1 MQPHRSP
8 QSGDR
13 VRFAVVGSAF
23 CAEAFLRVAAA
34 VPDRFEVA
42 AVVARRPERA
52 HELSERWGVPT
63 VADVGELPPAASL
76 DFVVNAVPANVT
88 VGVIEQLAD
97 AGHAVLTE
105 TPAAPDRYGLG
116 RLHELVRQGARI
128 QVAEQYHLEPLVS
141 AQLRIARSGLL
152 GDVGEAF
159 VSIAHD
165 YHGFSVLRRAL
176 GAGFRN
182 ATVMARRFEEQ
193 VQLGPSRYE
202 DPQEARLT
210 TGIRTTAWLDF
221 EGGLRGSY
229 DFDDQ
234 QYRSFIR
241 TPTLTIRGTRGELR
255 DEVVRYVDA
264 ENQPVVARIERLA
277 AGGAGNHEGLFAR
290 AYVFEGERVW
300 ANGFLRAR
308 LSDEELG
315 IAAALDGMGH
325 YVAGGP
331 ELYSVAEAAQDV
343 YLQTVL
349 EQSLRSGRPARS
361 STQLWAER

>member
-1 MQPHRSP
+1 MT
-8 QSGDR
+8 
-13 VRFAVVGSAF
+13 VTRFAIVGAGF
-23 CAEAFLRVAAA
+23 RAEAFLRVAAA
-34 VPDRFEVA
+34 VPERFEAV

-52 HELSERWGVPT
+52 RELEERWG
-63 VADVGELPPAASL
+63 AASVGRLDELPGPESL
-76 DFVVNAVPANVT
+76 DFVVNAAGASSAVEIIT
-88 VGVIEQLAD
+88 TLSR

-105 TPAAPDRYGLG
+105 TPAAPDRHGLG
-116 RLHELVRQGARI
+116 LLHELVQHGARI

-141 AQLRIARSGLL
+141 AQLKIAHSGVL
-152 GDVGEAF
+152 GELSEAF
-159 VSIAHD
+159 VSLAHD

-182 ATVMARRFEEQ
+182 ATVTARRFEERL
-193 VQLGPSRYE
+193 QLGPSRYA
-202 DPQEARLT
+202 DPDEARLT
-210 TGIRTTAWLDF
+210 AGIRTTAWLDF
-221 EGGLRGSY
+221 EGGLHGTY

-241 TPTLTIRGTRGELR
+241 TPTLTIRGSRGELR
-255 DEVVRYVDA
+255 DDLVRYIDA
-264 ENQPVVARIERLA
+264 GNQPVVSRIERLA

-308 LSDEELG
+308 LADEELA
-315 IAAALDGMGH
+315 IAAALDGMAR

-343 YLQTVL
+343 YLQFVL
-349 EQSLRSGRPARS
+349 EQALRSGRPARS
-361 STQLWAER
+361 STQGWARQG

>member
-1 MQPHRSP
+1 MTA
-8 QSGDR
+8 
-13 VRFAVVGSAF
+13 RFAIVGSAF
-23 CAEAFLRVAAA
+23 RAEAFLRVAAA

-52 HELSERWGVPT
+52 HELEERWGVAS
-63 VADVGELPPAASL
+63 VADLTELPAPETL
-76 DFVVNAVPANVT
+76 DFVVNAASAGAAVDI
-88 VGVIEQLAD
+88 IEALTG

-105 TPAAPDRYGLG
+105 TPAAPDRHGLG
-116 RLHELVRQGARI
+116 KLHALVQAGARI
-128 QVAEQYHLEPLVS
+128 QVAEQYHLEPLVA
-141 AQLRIARSGLL
+141 AQLKIAHSGVL
-152 GDVGEAF
+152 GDVTEAF
-159 VSIAHD
+159 VSLAHD

-176 GAGFRN
+176 GAGWRN
-182 ATVMARRFEEQ
+182 ATITARRFEEQ
-193 VQLGPSRYE
+193 VQLGPSRYA
-202 DPQEARLT
+202 DPDEARLT
-210 TGIRTTAWLDF
+210 TGTRTTAWFDF
-221 EGGLRGSY
+221 EGGLHGTY

-255 DEVVRYVDA
+255 DDVVRYIDA
-264 ENQPVVARIERLA
+264 GNQPVVSRIERLA

-290 AYVFEGERVW
+290 AYVFEGDRVW

-315 IAAALDGMGH
+315 IAAALDGMAR

-349 EQSLRSGRPARS
+349 EQALRSGRPARS
-361 STQLWAER
+361 STQPWAR